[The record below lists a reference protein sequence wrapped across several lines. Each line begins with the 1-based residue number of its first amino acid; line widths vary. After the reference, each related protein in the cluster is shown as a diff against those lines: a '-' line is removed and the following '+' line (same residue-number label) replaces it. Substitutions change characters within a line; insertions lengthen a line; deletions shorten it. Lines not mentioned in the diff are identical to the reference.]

1 MNIKTLIHQGVFGFF
16 ILAFIFSP
24 LILLAADTYG
34 PEDSPVKSV
43 GDVYK
48 ILNKIVGWTYT
59 IFFIVAAFFIL
70 YAAFTYLTAAENAE
84 NIQKAHKQI
93 IYAVIAIA
101 IALLSYSFDVII
113 SGFLNKP

>member
-1 MNIKTLIHQGVFGFF
+1 MNLKTLFNKIIFGFF
-16 ILAFIFSP
+16 VLIFIFSP
-24 LILLAADTYG
+24 LISLAADPYG
-34 PEDSPVKSV
+34 PEDSPVKNT
-43 GDVYK
+43 GDVVK

-93 IYAVIAIA
+93 IYAVIAII

-113 SGFLNKP
+113 RDFLKP